1 MFTAILIAAVIVII
15 AAVVVLLS
23 RRADKKRQASH
34 HIGLPELGSLSQA
47 GEDTKVEVRRARAE
61 QSEPSSSE
69 HAS

>member
-15 AAVVVLLS
+15 AVVVLLS

-34 HIGLPELGSLSQA
+34 RIGLPDLGSLSQA

>member
-15 AAVVVLLS
+15 AAVVLLS

-34 HIGLPELGSLSQA
+34 HIGLPELGSLTRA
-47 GEDTKVEVRRARAE
+47 GEDTQVAVRRARAE
-61 QSEPSSSE
+61 QSEPSSQE

>member
-15 AAVVVLLS
+15 AAVVLFS
-23 RRADKKRQASH
+23 RRADKRRQASH
-34 HIGLPELGSLSQA
+34 QIGLPELGSLSQA

-69 HAS
+69 YSS